1 MVRYTVQAE
10 DAPQLDA
17 AIERLFAA
25 VHRQQ
30 PAGVRYWYG
39 RLPDGA
45 TYVALLELDDG
56 VDNPLPG
63 LPEGRQFQ
71 EELRR
76 FAAAPLPEPVTV
88 IGSYRPAR

>member
-10 DAPQLDA
+10 DTPQLDA

-25 VHRQQ
+25 VHREQ
-30 PAGVRYWYG
+30 PVGIRYWYG
-39 RLPDGA
+39 RLPDGV

-56 VDNPLPG
+56 VANPLPS
-63 LPEGRQFQ
+63 LREGRQFQ

-76 FAAAPLPEPVTV
+76 FTAAPLPEPVTML
-88 IGSYRPAR
+88 GSYRPDR